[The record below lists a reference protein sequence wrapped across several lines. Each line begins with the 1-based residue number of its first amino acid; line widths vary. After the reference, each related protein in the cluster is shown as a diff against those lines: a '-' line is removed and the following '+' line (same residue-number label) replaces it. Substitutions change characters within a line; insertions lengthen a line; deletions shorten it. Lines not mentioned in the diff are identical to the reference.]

1 MINHIFSFIFTHFT
15 DAILIFCVGM
25 FTKALSKHFGNDR
38 AEKIKDT
45 IWEAMLWAEETFGI
59 GNGSEKFKAAWNKI
73 KDLLKVQNIKL
84 KSSEE
89 QYVRE
94 LMLSHVPE
102 INSITYSAMPEKVIS
117 NRPSFSRSP
126 EITVLI
132 NKLKNKHPELQK

>member
-1 MINHIFSFIFTHFT
+1 MAT
-15 DAILIFCVGM
+15 LIFNFIYKYFFDALIVFIVGM
-25 FTKALSKHFGNDR
+25 FSKALIKQFGNDR

-117 NRPSFSRSP
+117 NRPSFTRSP

-132 NKLKNKHPELQK
+132 NKLKNKHQELQK

>member
-1 MINHIFSFIFTHFT
+1 MAT
-15 DAILIFCVGM
+15 LIFNFIYKYFFDALIVFIVGM
-25 FTKALSKHFGNDR
+25 FSKALIKQFGNDR

-59 GNGSEKFKAAWNKI
+59 GNGSEKFTAAWNKI
-73 KDLLKVQNIKL
+73 KELLKEQNIKL

-89 QYVRE
+89 QYVKE
-94 LMLSHVPE
+94 LMRSNVPE

-117 NRPSFSRSP
+117 NRPSFTRSP

-132 NKLKNKHPELQK
+132 NKLKNKHQELQK

>member
-25 FTKALSKHFGNDR
+25 FTKALSKHFGNVR
-38 AEKIKDT
+38 AEEIKQV

-59 GNGSEKFKAAWNKI
+59 GNGSEKFNAAWNKI
-73 KDLLKVQNIKL
+73 IELLKEQNIKL

-89 QYVRE
+89 QYVKE
-94 LMLSHVPE
+94 LMRSNVPE

-117 NRPSFSRSP
+117 NRPSFTRSP

-132 NKLKNKHPELQK
+132 NKLKNKHPEIQK